1 MELKDTID
9 LMLSNDYK
17 DRFRAEYW
25 QLKIRT
31 IKLNDMVNKFY
42 SRNLDFEPSCPIE
55 LLEEQLH
62 MMFKYMKWLD
72 VRAQIEGIDLEEKES

>member
-1 MELKDTID
+1 MNNLEETVE

-17 DRFRAEYW
+17 DRFKAEYW

-42 SRNLDFEPSCPIE
+42 SGDLDFKPSCPN
-55 LLEEQLH
+55 
-62 MMFKYMKWLD
+62 
-72 VRAQIEGIDLEEKES
+72 